1 MEGILPLWKPRG
13 MTSHDCVFKIRKLLK
28 TKKVGHTGTLDPDVD
43 GVLPICVGRAT
54 KVAEYLTESQK
65 AYEGEV
71 TIGTATT
78 TEDAS
83 GEVVL
88 EKTIIGQI
96 TIEELKEVLHG
107 FHGEITQVPPMFSAV
122 KVNGKRLYEFA
133 RQGIEVE
140 RPERTITIYEFKLL
154 DSFDFLDHNNNSFR
168 FFVKASKGTYVR
180 TLAVDIGKALGYPA
194 HMSNLTRVASGSF
207 TSEDCLTF
215 EEIQERLEKGEL
227 ELFPLERAISHLTK
241 LKINEK
247 LEMQVKNGQV
257 LSIPEGY
264 ENEKRFVLLNNNNDC
279 VAIYIPHPTKQG
291 LMKPEKVI
299 RNT

>member
-1 MEGILPLWKPRG
+1 
-13 MTSHDCVFKIRKLLK
+13 MTISR
-28 TKKVGHTGTLDPDVD
+28 
-43 GVLPICVGRAT
+43 
-54 KVAEYLTESQK
+54 
-65 AYEGEV
+65 
-71 TIGTATT
+71 ATT

-83 GEVVL
+83 GEVVE
-88 EKTIIGQI
+88 EKSIIGQI
-96 TIEELKEVLHG
+96 TIEEIKEVLHR

-122 KVNGKRLYEFA
+122 KVNGKRLYEYA

-140 RPERTITIYEFKLL
+140 RPERTITIYDFKLL
-154 DSFDFLDHNNNSFR
+154 DSFDFLDHQNNSFR

-215 EEIQERLEKGEL
+215 DEIEERLEKGNL
-227 ELFPLERAISHLTK
+227 KLFPLERAISHLTK

-247 LEMQVKNGQV
+247 LELQVKNGQV

-264 ENEKRFVLLNNNNDC
+264 ENENRLSLLNNNNEC

>member
-1 MEGILPLWKPRG
+1 
-13 MTSHDCVFKIRKLLK
+13 MTSHDCVFKVRKLLK

-43 GVLPICVGRAT
+43 GVLPICIGRAT
-54 KVAEYLTESQK
+54 KVAEYLTESPK

-71 TIGTATT
+71 TIGSATT

-83 GEVVL
+83 GEVIE
-88 EKTIIGQI
+88 EKSIIGQI
-96 TIEELKEVLHG
+96 AIEEVKEVLHK
-107 FHGEITQVPPMFSAV
+107 FQGEITQVPPMFSAV
-122 KVNGKRLYEFA
+122 KINGKRLYEYA
-133 RQGIEVE
+133 RQGIEVD
-140 RPERTITIYEFKLL
+140 RPKRTINIYEFKLL
-154 DSFDFLDHNNNSFR
+154 DSFDFLDHKNNSFR

-207 TSEDCLTF
+207 TSEDCLSF
-215 EEIQERLEKGEL
+215 DDIEERLEKGAL

-257 LSIPEGY
+257 LPIPEGF
-264 ENEKRFVLLNNNNDC
+264 ENESRIVLLNHNDDC
-279 VAIYIPHPTKQG
+279 IAIYIPHPTKKG

-299 RNT
+299 RNS

>member
-13 MTSHDCVFKIRKLLK
+13 MTSHDCVFKVRKLLK

-43 GVLPICVGRAT
+43 GVLPICIGRAT
-54 KVAEYLTESQK
+54 KVAEYLQESQK

-83 GEVVL
+83 GDVVE
-88 EKTIIGQI
+88 EKSIIGQI
-96 TIEELKEVLHG
+96 PIAELTTVLHK

-122 KVNGKRLYEFA
+122 KVNGKRLYEYA
-133 RQGIEVE
+133 RQGIEVD

-154 DSFDFLDHNNNSFR
+154 DSFDFLDHKNNSFR

-207 TSEDCLTF
+207 TTEDCLTF
-215 EEIQERLEKGEL
+215 DEIEESVEKGVL

-257 LSIPEGY
+257 LPIPEGY
-264 ENEKRFVLLNNNNDC
+264 ENESRLALINVHNNC